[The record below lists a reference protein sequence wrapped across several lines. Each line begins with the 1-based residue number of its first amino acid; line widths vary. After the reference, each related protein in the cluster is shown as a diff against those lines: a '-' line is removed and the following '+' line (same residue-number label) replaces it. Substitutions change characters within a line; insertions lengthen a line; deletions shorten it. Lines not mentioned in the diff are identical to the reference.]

1 MYFVLSFIL
10 YFALFLEKFT
20 PLAKNFTLPPAV
32 TALTNITSDCD
43 DNDQNYGFKVS
54 LARRS
59 LVRSGDNLMLSD
71 FQMGSNTDFDFS
83 HIGKGFF
90 FSLHLFRVISN
101 VSLSETSQK
110 QHVFSLGSPWKIFN
124 SDITENGCS

>member
-1 MYFVLSFIL
+1 M
-10 YFALFLEKFT
+10 EKFT

-90 FSLHLFRVISN
+90 FSLHLFRVMGSVRSEILIIIGIIHN
-101 VSLSETSQK
+101 FLGILSCTI
-110 QHVFSLGSPWKIFN
+110 V
-124 SDITENGCS
+124 